1 MNKQIVFF
9 IILLLLLFGIIFHK
23 KKIKFTEFIRLESDF
38 YIPRKNNIIDFNQK
52 SINAHRICVFDDT
65 NPNRVDLECIN
76 ANELLTTLNL
86 PDQRKNEV
94 CIDNKCL
101 TKEDLQVMNG
111 TRSIKLKSKA
121 TNMLG
126 FDDMCL
132 YSSYIKS
139 HLCGAEDINIFSLM
153 PGSCSEDGVLNLKL
167 EKGVNTDSNLNRFD
181 KKSSDSIIVEEEPG
195 HH

>member
-1 MNKQIVFF
+1 MNKQIVC
-9 IILLLLLFGIIFHK
+9 IILLLLLFGIIFLK

-38 YIPRKNNIIDFNQK
+38 YIPRKNNIVDFRKK

-65 NPNRVDLECIN
+65 NPNNVDLECIN

-111 TRSIKLKSKA
+111 TRDIKLKSKA
-121 TNMLG
+121 ANMLG
-126 FDDMCL
+126 FNDMCL
-132 YSSYIKS
+132 NNSNIKS
-139 HLCGAEDINIFSLM
+139 HLCGAEDINIYSLM
-153 PGSCSEDGVLNLKL
+153 PQFCYKDSVLKFKL
-167 EKGVNTDSNLNRFD
+167 EKGVNNESNLNRFD

>member
-1 MNKQIVFF
+1 MNKQIVC
-9 IILLLLLFGIIFHK
+9 IILLLLLFGIIFLK
-23 KKIKFTEFIRLESDF
+23 KKIKFTEFIKLESDF
-38 YIPRKNNIIDFNQK
+38 YIPSKNKIIDFRQK

-65 NPNRVDLECIN
+65 DPNNVDLECIN

-111 TRSIKLKSKA
+111 TRDIKLKSKA

-126 FDDMCL
+126 FDDMCVHN
-132 YSSYIKS
+132 SYIKS
-139 HLCGAEDINIFSLM
+139 HLCGAEDINIHSLM
-153 PGSCSEDGVLNLKL
+153 PQFCSEDSVLKFKL
-167 EKGVNTDSNLNRFD
+167 EKGVNTDSNLKRFD
-181 KKSSDSIIVEEEPG
+181 QKSSDSIIVEEEPG

>member
-1 MNKQIVFF
+1 MNKQIVC
-9 IILLLLLFGIIFHK
+9 IILLLLLFGIIFLK

-38 YIPRKNNIIDFNQK
+38 YIPRKNNIVDFRQK

-65 NPNRVDLECIN
+65 DPNNVDLECIN

-111 TRSIKLKSKA
+111 TRDIKLKSKA
-121 TNMLG
+121 ANMLG
-126 FDDMCL
+126 FNNMCL
-132 YSSYIKS
+132 NDSYIKS
-139 HLCGAEDINIFSLM
+139 HLCGAQDINIYSLM
-153 PGSCSEDGVLNLKL
+153 PQFCYKDSVLKFKL
-167 EKGVNTDSNLNRFD
+167 EKGVNNESNLNRFD

>member
-1 MNKQIVFF
+1 MNKQIVC
-9 IILLLLLFGIIFHK
+9 IILLLLLFGIIFLK

-38 YIPRKNNIIDFNQK
+38 YIPRKNNIVDFRQK

-65 NPNRVDLECIN
+65 NPNNVDLECIN

-111 TRSIKLKSKA
+111 TRDIKLKSKA
-121 TNMLG
+121 ANMLG
-126 FDDMCL
+126 FDNMCL
-132 YSSYIKS
+132 NDSYIKS
-139 HLCGAEDINIFSLM
+139 HLCGAEDINIYSLM
-153 PGSCSEDGVLNLKL
+153 PQFCYKDSVLKFKL
-167 EKGVNTDSNLNRFD
+167 EKGVNNESNLNRFD
-181 KKSSDSIIVEEEPG
+181 KKSSDSIIVEEPG

>member
-1 MNKQIVFF
+1 MNKQIVC
-9 IILLLLLFGIIFHK
+9 IILLLLLFGIIFLK

-38 YIPRKNNIIDFNQK
+38 YIPRKNNIIDFRQK

-65 NPNRVDLECIN
+65 DPNNVDLECIN

-111 TRSIKLKSKA
+111 TRDIKLKSKA
-121 TNMLG
+121 SNMLG

-132 YSSYIKS
+132 NDSYIKS
-139 HLCGAEDINIFSLM
+139 HLCGAEDINIYSLM
-153 PGSCSEDGVLNLKL
+153 PQFCYKDSVLKFKL
-167 EKGVNTDSNLNRFD
+167 EKGVNNESNLNRFD